1 MKNLPFDEDITIVQH
16 LHAMQIN
23 ALTIDDDP
31 ISIMLVKSVCKHFE
45 YINLQW
51 TYTDPIKGA
60 AGIVMKRPDIVFMDV
75 EMPDFNGL
83 QILRNL
89 THMPKVIMMS
99 SNANFEATALQL
111 RATAFIQKP
120 ATFEKLKSIIERIKN
135 DLEQPP
141 C

>member
-1 MKNLPFDEDITIVQH
+1 MH
-16 LHAMQIN
+16 IN

-31 ISIMLVKSVCKHFE
+31 LSIMLVKSICNKFDYV
-45 YINLQW
+45 NLKW

-60 AGIVMKRPDIVFMDV
+60 AGIVMERPDVVFLDV

-89 THMPKVIMMS
+89 RHMPKVIMMS
-99 SNANFEATALQL
+99 SNADFESMALKL

-120 ATFEKLKSIIERIKN
+120 ATFEKLESIIKKIRRELE
-135 DLEQPP
+135 DLNS
-141 C
+141 

>member
-1 MKNLPFDEDITIVQH
+1 
-16 LHAMQIN
+16 MQIN

-31 ISIMLVKSVCKHFE
+31 MSIMLVKSVCKRFK
-45 YINLQW
+45 YINLKW

-89 THMPKVIMMS
+89 SRLPKVIMMS
-99 SNANFEATALQL
+99 SNANFKSTAYEL

-120 ATFEKLKSIIERIKN
+120 VTFEKLQRTIENIKQELD
-135 DLEQPP
+135 DLDYSESQSK
-141 C
+141 